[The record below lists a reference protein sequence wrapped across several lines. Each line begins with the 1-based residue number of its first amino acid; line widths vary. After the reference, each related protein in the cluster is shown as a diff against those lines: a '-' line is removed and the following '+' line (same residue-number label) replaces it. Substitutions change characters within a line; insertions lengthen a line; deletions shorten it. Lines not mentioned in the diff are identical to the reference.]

1 MTTADIFPFSEHRRH
16 LREHFDRVKETGRPL
31 VITAN
36 GKPDAVVLSPDQYDS
51 LIADA
56 EYARNLRLVQQSIEE
71 FQHGRGIPAEQ
82 VFAKVRKSLGMADTA

>member
-36 GKPDAVVLSPDQYDS
+36 GKADAVVLSPDQYDC

-71 FQHGRGIPAEQ
+71 FQHGRGIPVEQ